1 MNKKQ
6 IISAS
11 IILVVLVALFLIFR
25 KGVASHPKDFY
36 TVQSGSFEE
45 VIECKGE
52 INSAD
57 VVEIKIP
64 DILADNSLRVHSYRI
79 VDIVDEGKMVKKGD
93 FIAQLDQSQLMTRM
107 REVSEELERLNADL
121 KNAIIDSTVTLTQ
134 LREDIKD
141 AQLDL
146 EYNKIDLEQ
155 SVYESEAYQRK
166 VQMNYQKA
174 EIGIEHKKRNYL
186 MEVGNRKLRILR
198 LQNYVESRKEE
209 LLKIQTAISSCRI
222 TSPDSGIVMLAKSPF
237 EGKKYK
243 RNDYCYSYM
252 PVLAVLPNLN
262 EANSEVY
269 VKEIDISKIAVGD
282 SARISFDAL
291 EGVTLKGK
299 VLWVAS
305 MGEDHKDFDM
315 KVFKVFIRLDETDP
329 GLKPAMTSNNE
340 IIVSNLENVIS
351 VPVHSVFTSDSGKF
365 VWLKQGGKLVP
376 QDVITGPENEESIV
390 ITKGIQEGDRIATE
404 APDVI

>member
-1 MNKKQ
+1 MNKKR
-6 IISAS
+6 IFSAA
-11 IILVVLVALFLIFR
+11 IILVALVALFLVFR
-25 KGVASHPKDFY
+25 KGVVNDPKGIY

-45 VIECKGE
+45 VIKCKGE

-64 DILADNSLRVHSYRI
+64 DILADNSLQVWSYRI
-79 VDIVDEGKMVKKGD
+79 MDIVDEGKMVKKGD

-107 REVSEELERLNADL
+107 REVSQDLERLNADL

-134 LREDIKD
+134 LREEIKD

-174 EIGIEHKKRNYL
+174 EIGIQNKKRNYL
-186 MEVGNRKLRILR
+186 MEVNKRKMGIKRFQNR
-198 LQNYVESRKEE
+198 VENRESE
-209 LLKIQTAISSCRI
+209 LAKIQKAIGACRI

-243 RNDYCYSYM
+243 RNDYLHAFL

-262 EANSEVY
+262 KANSEVY
-269 VKEIDISKIAVGD
+269 VKEIDVSKIAVGD
-282 SARISFDAL
+282 SARISFDA
-291 EGVTLKGK
+291 
-299 VLWVAS
+299 
-305 MGEDHKDFDM
+305 
-315 KVFKVFIRLDETDP
+315 
-329 GLKPAMTSNNE
+329 
-340 IIVSNLENVIS
+340 
-351 VPVHSVFTSDSGKF
+351 
-365 VWLKQGGKLVP
+365 
-376 QDVITGPENEESIV
+376 
-390 ITKGIQEGDRIATE
+390 
-404 APDVI
+404 